1 MFSITLPSIFVVLI
15 VTVYLYVRKLFS
27 YWQRIGIPYLKPTFP
42 FGNFPNVILQR
53 TTFSE
58 ELQHVYHNSDEPVL
72 GIFTT
77 LKPSILVRD
86 TKIIQDMLK
95 TNFSSFNHR
104 GWYGNEK
111 VDPMAGN
118 LLLMNGEKWR
128 QMKNVFSP
136 AFTIGKLKAM
146 FDVIN
151 GCGVSLNKFIGKYA
165 DSDETVEMRE
175 VAACYT
181 TNVISSVAFGL
192 DVDCLADE
200 RSDIRKYGHMFFDA
214 SFKNIIRAN
223 LAIMNP
229 AFAKFLRLRFADKE
243 VNDFFVETVRQNLE
257 YRQKNNIARKDFFQ
271 MLIQLRT
278 TGKIQED
285 GADWHTDGTANA
297 ERLTLEQ
304 MAAQA
309 FFFFIGGYES
319 SSTTISFCLYE
330 LAKKPILQQRAYDE
344 IVQVLTAYNGEIS
357 FDSLNDMKFIESCI
371 EGPPFIAEVKT
382 VTLPLILTELPKDL
396 SYSLHFPS
404 ELRTTEFSSPSYNW
418 ETNKIFPNEDFNS
431 PRNLDYA
438 DGGPPSYYKEGFL
451 AIQDAVARAI
461 VSENTNSKTQMPDV
475 LIKRFPYL
483 WYLSNSYWNFLQI
496 ILPLCVLFSFIYSFL
511 NAVRFIAMEKEK
523 QLKEAMKIMGLQSS
537 LYWLS
542 WFLRSMTMLIIT
554 VFFIII
560 LIKVNFAKM
569 KKLCLHPANIFHF
582 QIPVFGSTFA
592 VFPNSNAFLLT
603 TFFLVYGVNLT
614 TFSFFVSTFFSKAKA
629 AVTASWIIWLLSYL
643 PYFMTHLKDDAMLG
657 PLEVWLCIFPNTAM
671 AFGMKLII
679 RNEQLGDGFIW
690 STMWRPINVY
700 DSLTIGATMV
710 FLLLT
715 ACLFFVM
722 TMYIES
728 IFPGSY
734 GVAKPWYFPFKK
746 DFWFRSQKRR
756 DYISFEDNHGD
767 DGGTAI
773 QVDPG
778 NFEEEPTD
786 QRAGVVTKHLSK
798 SFGRNVVVTNLSMN
812 MYNNQITVLL
822 GHNGAGKTTTFSML
836 TGMIEPTSGTALI
849 DGYDI
854 RSNMDMARSSM
865 GFCPQH
871 NILFDEL
878 TVREHILFYSRLK
891 GLSVKDANEEVEKYV
906 RLLELDSK
914 IDSMSQ
920 TLSGGMKR
928 KLSIGIALCG
938 QSKVVFCDEPT
949 SGMDAAS
956 RRSLWNVLIEE
967 KKDRVIVLTT
977 HFMDEADV
985 LGDRIAIMAHGN
997 LQCFGSSFFLKKRFG
1012 TGYHLICEK
1021 NFDCHSNYV
1030 TGLLRKY
1037 LPTLQIDTE
1046 NESEITYL
1054 LPEDQV
1060 PHFKEMFRDLEE
1072 NERNLNLKSY
1082 GVSLTTMEEIFL
1094 KFGKGSVYVD
1104 KKSHSTSSNGS
1115 DNVVS
1120 AVVSMTENHF
1130 NETVLVRGT
1139 ALLCH
1144 QAMAMFKKRSL
1155 CWLRS
1160 WKIFTFYNLIAF
1172 LILAPFIFQG
1182 HSFWNSNSRHGL
1194 PPLDIS
1200 LDGYE
1205 KPITVVQ
1212 ENRNTNLSSQ
1222 IMNQYQ
1228 QNLWTHSQ
1236 NTKVVTTSKDL
1247 DSFLLN
1253 LAGQSS
1259 GTFNYQYLVAAS
1271 ALTSGEIVAWF
1282 NNQFYHTAPLAL
1294 NLVHNA
1300 IVRAIINPAYSIHV
1314 VNAPFDFIVQ
1324 PNSIDD
1330 DGDDHNDDVDILIF
1344 SASFIFAVGLAMPM
1358 VSASYIMFYI
1368 QEKVWRAKFLQY
1380 ASGINLSIFWVV
1392 SVLLD
1397 VLTNMATVTL
1407 IVVMIAFS
1415 RQPFWAEA
1423 NTLAV
1428 IGTLFTMY
1436 NFAMMPVICL
1446 TSLIFSKSVTGMTV
1460 LSFGSLIIS
1469 VVYASDMLGR
1479 FLSVV
1484 TRALLT
1490 VYPSCTL
1497 ISGLF
1502 KLGKIV
1508 SILTD
1513 CEHRCAEI
1521 NCNRQKLC
1529 TENPVCCPS
1538 LVLSWNEYSVSKDLL
1553 VMVATSIGATLLL
1566 LLIEQG
1572 LLRRLV
1578 AYLVGLVRP
1587 RPAFDPLQDEQIDD
1601 DVREMKERI
1610 NAMDVGQLR
1619 EQSVVLQNV
1628 SKFYGSFLA
1637 VNQVSLDIKQAECF
1651 GLLGNN
1657 GAGKTSIFKML
1668 TGEELIS
1675 SGDIYLHGLNLKTDI
1690 RKIYKCI
1697 GYCPQFDALFENL
1710 TGREILEIFALIRG
1724 VQRNEIAAYAVRAA
1738 TDLDLIEHIDKHV
1751 SHMSGGNKRKLSTA
1765 IALVGNPKVVFLDEP
1780 TTGMDPATKR
1790 NLWNIIIKLR
1800 DQGKSIVLTSH
1811 SMEEC
1816 EALCTQLTIMVNGN
1830 CMCYGSSQ
1838 HLKNK
1843 FARGFELKIKVKHDQ
1858 DGQRVN
1864 EVKNYIANAF
1874 HEAVLSDEHQDLLTY
1889 TIPSRNLKWSTV
1901 FEMMENGKSTGNVDD
1916 YSVSQNSL
1924 ENVLISF
1931 VKNQRTRNNHQE
1943 GSNAE

>member
-1 MFSITLPSIFVVLI
+1 MTPPTTPTRHTGVWPKLGLLLWKNCLLQIRHKFQTLIDILLPVLMFVLLA
-15 VTVYLYVRKLFS
+15 YLQKLS
-27 YWQRIGIPYLKPTFP
+27 NPVGHPQ
-42 FGNFPNVILQR
+42 V
-53 TTFSE
+53 TTFRSLE
-58 ELQHVYHNSDEPVL
+58 INTLDTLWNNSNLNPPVKERKMVFHPNNT
-72 GIFTT
+72 IF
-77 LKPSILVRD
+77 LD
-86 TKIIQDMLK
+86 
-95 TNFSSFNHR
+95 
-104 GWYGNEK
+104 
-111 VDPMAGN
+111 
-118 LLLMNGEKWR
+118 LMK
-128 QMKNVFSP
+128 S
-136 AFTIGKLKAM
+136 A
-146 FDVIN
+146 
-151 GCGVSLNKFIGKYA
+151 
-165 DSDETVEMRE
+165 SD
-175 VAACYT
+175 
-181 TNVISSVAFGL
+181 
-192 DVDCLADE
+192 
-200 RSDIRKYGHMFFDA
+200 H
-214 SFKNIIRAN
+214 
-223 LAIMNP
+223 LAIESPYGVDEVSQLEGILIKKELIAAIEFHHP
-229 AFAKFLRLRFADKE
+229 A
-243 VNDFFVETVRQNLE
+243 
-257 YRQKNNIARKDFFQ
+257 
-271 MLIQLRT
+271 
-278 TGKIQED
+278 
-285 GADWHTDGTANA
+285 
-297 ERLTLEQ
+297 TL
-304 MAAQA
+304 
-309 FFFFIGGYES
+309 
-319 SSTTISFCLYE
+319 
-330 LAKKPILQQRAYDE
+330 
-344 IVQVLTAYNGEIS
+344 N
-357 FDSLNDMKFIESCI
+357 
-371 EGPPFIAEVKT
+371 
-382 VTLPLILTELPKDL
+382 ELPKDL

-404 ELRTTEFSSPSYNW
+404 ELRTTELPSHFRPTNYNW
-418 ETNKIFPNEDFNS
+418 HTNKILPNEEFNL
-431 PRNLDYA
+431 PRHLEYA
-438 DGGPPSYYKEGFL
+438 DGGPPSYYNEGFL
-451 AIQDAVARAI
+451 AIQNAVARAF
-461 VSENTNSKTQMPDV
+461 VSENANSKTQMPDV
-475 LIKRFPYL
+475 LVKRFPYPAFTT
-483 WYLSNSYWNFLQI
+483 NFYWNMLQI
-496 ILPLCVLFSFIYSFL
+496 FLPLCMLLSFNYSFS

-523 QLKEAMKIMGLQSS
+523 QLKEAMKIMGLQSW
-537 LYWLS
+537 LHWLS
-542 WFLRSMTMLIIT
+542 WFLRSMTMLIIS
-554 VFFIII
+554 VLFIMI
-560 LIKVNFAKM
+560 LIK
-569 KKLCLHPANIFHF
+569 
-582 QIPVFGSTFA
+582 IPMFGSASA
-592 VFPNSNAFLLT
+592 VFSNSNAFLLT
-603 TFFLVYGVNLT
+603 TFFLVYCVNLT
-614 TFSFFVSTFFSKAKA
+614 TLSFFVSTFFSKAKA
-629 AVTASWIIWLLSYL
+629 AVTASSIIWYLSYL
-643 PYFMTHLKDDAMLG
+643 PYLMTHDKYDVMPG
-657 PLEVWLCIFPNTAM
+657 PLKVFLCIFPNTAM
-671 AFGMKLII
+671 AYGMKLII

-700 DSLTIGATMV
+700 DSLTIGTTMV

-715 ACLFFVM
+715 ACLFFVL

-728 IFPGSY
+728 IFPGNY

-746 DFWFRSQKRR
+746 EFWCRSQKRR
-756 DYISFEDNHGD
+756 DYQPFEDNHGD
-767 DGGTAI
+767 DGSSAI
-773 QVDPG
+773 QADPG

-798 SFGRNVVVTNLSMN
+798 SFGKNVVVTNLSMN

-878 TVREHILFYSRLK
+878 TVREHIMFYSRLK
-891 GLSVKDANEEVEKYV
+891 GLSMKDANDEVEKYV

-914 IDSMSQ
+914 IDSTSQ

-1021 NFDCHSNYV
+1021 NFDCHSDFV

-1060 PHFKEMFRDLEE
+1060 PIFKEMFRDLED
-1072 NERNLNLKSY
+1072 NEHNLNLKSY

-1094 KFGKGSVYVD
+1094 KFGKCSAYVD
-1104 KKSHSTSSNGS
+1104 KKSQTRSRNGS
-1115 DNVVS
+1115 DNAS
-1120 AVVSMTENHF
+1120 AVVSITENHF

-1139 ALLCH
+1139 ALLRH

-1172 LILAPFIFQG
+1172 IILAPIIFQG
-1182 HSFWNSNSRHGL
+1182 HSFWSSNIRHGL

-1212 ENRNTNLSSQ
+1212 ESRNSSLLSE
-1222 IMNQYQ
+1222 IMDQYQ
-1228 QNLWTHSQ
+1228 QNLWSHSQ
-1236 NTKVVTTSKDL
+1236 NTKVVTTDKEL
-1247 DSFLLN
+1247 DTFLLN
-1253 LAGQSS
+1253 LAGQSLA
-1259 GTFNYQYLVAAS
+1259 TFNYQYLAAAS

-1314 VNAPFDFIVQ
+1314 VNAPFDYVVQ
-1324 PNSIDD
+1324 PNSTDD
-1330 DGDDHNDDVDILIF
+1330 SSVSLF
-1344 SASFIFAVGLAMPM
+1344 SASFTFAVGLAMPM

-1368 QEKVWRAKFLQY
+1368 QEKVCRAKFLQY
-1380 ASGINLSIFWVV
+1380 ASGINLSIFWIA
-1392 SVLLD
+1392 SILWD
-1397 VLTNMATVTL
+1397 VLTHMVTVVL
-1407 IVVMIAFS
+1407 IVVMTAFS

-1428 IGTLFTMY
+1428 IGLLFTMY
-1436 NFAMMPVICL
+1436 NFAMIPVICL
-1446 TSLIFSKSVTGMTV
+1446 TSLIFSKPTTGMNV
-1460 LSFGSLIIS
+1460 IYFGSLVIS
-1469 VVYASDMLGR
+1469 IVYACDLFIR
-1479 FLSVV
+1479 FLPKVI
-1484 TRALLT
+1484 RAFFT
-1490 VYPSCTL
+1490 IYPTCTL

-1502 KLGKIV
+1502 KLGKTDEL
-1508 SILTD
+1508 LTV
-1513 CEHRCAEI
+1513 CEHLCVEI
-1521 NCNRQKLC
+1521 NCNRQELC
-1529 TENPVCCPS
+1529 TANPDCCPN
-1538 LVLSWNEYSVSKDLL
+1538 LVFSWNENSVSKDLL
-1553 VMVATSIGATLLL
+1553 VMVATSIGVTLLV

-1572 LLRRLV
+1572 LLRRLI
-1578 AYLVGLVRP
+1578 AYLVSLVRS
-1587 RPAFDPLQDEQIDD
+1587 RPVFDPLQDEQLDD
-1601 DVREMKERI
+1601 DVREVKERI

-1637 VNQVSLDIKQAECF
+1637 VNQVSLDIKQSECF

-1675 SGDIYLHGLNLKTDI
+1675 SGEIYLHGLNLKTDI

-1830 CMCYGSSQ
+1830 CKCYGSSQ

-1843 FARGFELKIKVKHDQ
+1843 FTRGFELKIKVKHDQ

-1864 EVKNYIANAF
+1864 EVKNYIANVF

-1931 VKNQRTRNNHQE
+1931 VKNQRTRNNLQGE
-1943 GSNAE
+1943 STE